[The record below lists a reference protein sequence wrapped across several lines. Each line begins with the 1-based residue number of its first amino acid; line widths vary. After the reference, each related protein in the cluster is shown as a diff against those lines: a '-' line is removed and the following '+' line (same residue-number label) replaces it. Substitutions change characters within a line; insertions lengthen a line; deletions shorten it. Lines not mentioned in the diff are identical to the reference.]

1 MQTSLLPD
9 QVAALPDKAP
19 EYDLRDL
26 LAAGCHFGHQSHRWH
41 PRAADFIYMEKDGVH
56 IFDLAKTAE
65 QLKLAYNFFFQLGKQ
80 NKTVVFVATKRQ
92 AREIVKEA
100 TAESGL
106 MTITSRWL
114 GGLLTNWEQIS
125 KSLKRMVEIE
135 TGLKEDTF
143 KGYTK
148 YERVQLE
155 KELGR
160 LIRFFDGI
168 RNLKGKPDALFIVDT
183 VREDNAVK
191 EAATVGVPVVALV
204 DSNGNPFDV
213 TIPIPG
219 NDDAVASISFIVT
232 QMVEAYKAGR
242 ADK

>member
-9 QVAALPDKAP
+9 QVSALPNKAP
-19 EYDLRDL
+19 EYDLRVL
-26 LAAGCHFGHQSHRWH
+26 LEAGCHFGHQAHRWH

-65 QLKLAYNFFFQLGKQ
+65 QLTLAYNYMYQLGKQ
-80 NKTVVFVATKRQ
+80 GKVVVFVATKRQ
-92 AREIVKEA
+92 ARDIVKAATVEA
-100 TAESGL
+100 GL
-106 MTITSRWL
+106 MSITSRWL

-135 TGLKEDTF
+135 DGLKKDTF

-155 KELGR
+155 KELSR

-168 RNLKGKPDALFIVDT
+168 RNLKGKPDALFVVDT
-183 VREDNAVK
+183 VREDNALI
-191 EAATVGVPVVALV
+191 EANTVGVPVVALV
-204 DSNGNPFDV
+204 DSNANPFDV

-219 NDDAVASISFIVT
+219 NDDAVASISYIVT
-232 QMVEAYKAGR
+232 QMVDAYKAGR